1 MHPRASGQDG
11 SVQDSTDGS
20 EVSSLLSTK
29 KFQQFKETLEERIS
43 QFERV
48 LANAEEE
55 TRANSARQADSADQ
69 AAAEYERQTLA
80 HKADM
85 ARQTIRN
92 LNEALKRIT
101 QGDFGECAQ
110 CGGEIESKRLEAIP
124 TARYCLKCQGA
135 REQR

>member
-85 ARQTIRN
+85 AGQTISN
-92 LNEALKRIT
+92 LNEALKRIAPVFVSSSDNL
-101 QGDFGECAQ
+101 QCSAQ
-110 CGGEIESKRLEAIP
+110 LICSVLAPVGMGHDVSCP
-124 TARYCLKCQGA
+124 TWLC
-135 REQR
+135 

>member
-101 QGDFGECAQ
+101 QGNFGECAQ